1 MATQFDNLFR
11 EQLRDRR
18 QRLGSALV
26 QDRES
31 AQLRGLLREVDA
43 ALERMDQGSFGLC
56 KACHEPIEAD
66 RLIADPLMEFCLDHL
81 TAAQQAD
88 LQRDLDLAAQ
98 IQAGL
103 LPRRDFQAQGWKVA
117 FHYEAAGVVSGDY
130 CDLINGS
137 DGSIYFMLGDV
148 SGKGVAASLLM
159 THLHAMFRTLL
170 PLGLPLD
177 QVMQRASRVFC
188 ESTLPTHFAT
198 LVCGRAT
205 QCGEMEICNAGHLPP
220 LLVQRGSAR
229 SIEGNSLPVGMF
241 CDQAFNSNK
250 ILLSPGDTLV
260 IYTDGVS
267 ETENDEGIQYG
278 DERLHQLIR
287 RNADHPIERLIAEC
301 LREIREYRGTV
312 PKRDD
317 LTVMAIRRF
326 ETAQVQ

>member
-1 MATQFDNLFR
+1 MAAHMDNLLR

-18 QRLGSALV
+18 QRLGNALM
-26 QDRES
+26 QGGES
-31 AQLRGLLREVDA
+31 AQLHGLLREVDA

-56 KACHEPIEAD
+56 KTCHEPIEAD
-66 RLIADPLMEFCLDHL
+66 RLIADPLVEFCLDHL

-103 LPRRDFQAQGWKVA
+103 LPRRDFQNQGWKVS

-130 CDLINGS
+130 CDLISGDDES
-137 DGSIYFMLGDV
+137 VYFMLGDV

-159 THLHAMFRTLL
+159 SHLHAMFRTLL

-177 QVMQRASRVFC
+177 TVMQRASRVFC

-205 QCGEMEICNAGHLPP
+205 KRGEMEICNAGHLPP
-220 LLVQRGSAR
+220 LLVQGGSAR
-229 SIEGNSLPVGMF
+229 TVEGAGLPVGMF
-241 CDQAFNSNK
+241 CDQAFGSSRVQ
-250 ILLSPGDTLV
+250 LSPGDTLV
-260 IYTDGVS
+260 LYTDGIS
-267 ETENDEGIQYG
+267 ETENEEGIQYG
-278 DERLHQLIR
+278 AERLHQSIR
-287 RNADHPIERLIAEC
+287 IYCDLPIEKLIAHC
-301 LREIREYRGTV
+301 IGEIRAYRGST

-317 LTVMAIRRF
+317 LTMMAIRRT
-326 ETAQVQ
+326 EATRVQ